1 MENTDS
7 TDKKMDRRIQRT
19 RELLQ
24 QAMIELVVE
33 KGYEAISIQDITD
46 RANVART
53 TFYLHYADKDEL
65 LFGSVRDLI
74 EELLFAMGPGSEGM
88 PTSFEHIAQHAAF
101 YRAILGE
108 RGSPAFVSRLSDY
121 VANVVRERMLGQM
134 IAPDETPRLPLDFM
148 THYLVGAYVGIAT
161 WWLDNDMPYSAQ
173 EMAEMLDDLAD
184 KGLIWAL
191 GVDEESLKVRL
202 GHKRA

>member
-1 MENTDS
+1 VENIEY
-7 TDKKMDRRIQRT
+7 TDKKLDRRIQRT

-33 KGYEAISIQDITD
+33 KGYEAISIQDVTD

-65 LFGSVRDLI
+65 LFGSVRNMI
-74 EELLFAMGPGSEGM
+74 EELLASMQPGREGL

-108 RGSPAFVSRLSDY
+108 QGSPAFVSRLNDF
-121 VANVVRERMLGQM
+121 VASVVRERMLNQM
-134 IAPDETPRLPLDFM
+134 TVPGKDPRLPLDFM
-148 THYLVGAYVGIAT
+148 THYLVGAYVGVAT
-161 WWLDNDMPYSAQ
+161 WWLNNGMPCSPQ
-173 EMAEMLDDLAD
+173 EMAEMINDLAD
-184 KGLIWAL
+184 KGLMWAL
-191 GVDEESLKVRL
+191 GTDEEDS
-202 GHKRA
+202 HTPNS

>member
-1 MENTDS
+1 VEHTEHA
-7 TDKKMDRRIQRT
+7 DKRPDRRIQRT

-65 LFGSVRDLI
+65 LFSSVRDMI
-74 EELLFAMGPGSEGM
+74 EDLLSSMKPGREEM

-108 RGSPAFVSRLSDY
+108 QGSPAFVSRLTDF
-121 VANVVRERMLGQM
+121 VADVVRERMLSQM
-134 IAPDETPRLPLDFM
+134 AIPGKDPRLPLDFM
-148 THYLVGAYVGIAT
+148 THYLVGAYVGVAT
-161 WWLDNDMPYSAQ
+161 WWLNKDMPYSPAQ
-173 EMAEMLDDLAD
+173 MAQMINDLAD
-184 KGLIWAL
+184 KGLMWAL
-191 GVDEESLKVRL
+191 GADE
-202 GHKRA
+202 

>member
-1 MENTDS
+1 VENIEY
-7 TDKKMDRRIQRT
+7 TDKKLDRRIQRT

-33 KGYEAISIQDITD
+33 KGYEAISIQDVTD

-65 LFGSVRDLI
+65 LFGSVRNMI
-74 EELLFAMGPGSEGM
+74 EELLASMQPGRAGL

-108 RGSPAFVSRLSDY
+108 QGSPAFVSRLKDF
-121 VANVVRERMLGQM
+121 VASTVRERMLNLMTVPGK
-134 IAPDETPRLPLDFM
+134 DPRLPLDFM
-148 THYLVGAYVGIAT
+148 THYLVGAYVGVAT
-161 WWLDNDMPYSAQ
+161 WWLNNGMPYSS
-173 EMAEMLDDLAD
+173 EKMAEMINDLAD
-184 KGLIWAL
+184 KGLMWAL
-191 GVDEESLKVRL
+191 GTDEEDS
-202 GHKRA
+202 HTSDS

>member
-1 MENTDS
+1 MEQTEYADRRL
-7 TDKKMDRRIQRT
+7 DRRIQRT

-65 LFGSVRDLI
+65 LFSSVRDMI
-74 EELLFAMGPGSEGM
+74 EDLLSSMKPGREGM
-88 PTSFEHIAQHAAF
+88 PTSFEHIAHHAAF

-108 RGSPAFVSRLSDY
+108 QGSPAFVSRLSDF
-121 VANVVRERMLGQM
+121 VADVVRERMLSQM
-134 IAPDETPRLPLDFM
+134 TTPGKDPRLPLDFM
-148 THYLVGAYVGIAT
+148 THYLVGAYVGVAT
-161 WWLDNDMPYSAQ
+161 WWLNKDMPYSPAQ
-173 EMAEMLDDLAD
+173 MAQMINDLAD
-184 KGLIWAL
+184 KGLMWAL
-191 GVDEESLKVRL
+191 GADE
-202 GHKRA
+202 